1 MHCLN
6 EKIKLFLEW
15 ATFNELCFDS
25 MVIKK
30 DVWCEKK
37 AKSFSLKEKMRH
49 HLYPFFYKQSIFDP
63 RPENCLSFSKKP
75 PQKIV

>member
-1 MHCLN
+1 MHCSN

-30 DVWCEKK
+30 DVRCEKK
-37 AKSFSLKEKMRH
+37 AKSFFLKEKMRH
-49 HLYPFFYKQSIFDP
+49 HSRYRKGMTNKEAFEIF
-63 RPENCLSFSKKP
+63 RVAKNTIST
-75 PQKIV
+75 

>member
-1 MHCLN
+1 MDCLN

-37 AKSFSLKEKMRH
+37 AKSFLLKEKMRH
-49 HLYPFFYKQSIFDP
+49 HLYPFFINNPFLTLAP
-63 RPENCLSFSKKP
+63 
-75 PQKIV
+75 KIV